1 MADDLGKNSHV
12 ILPATVKVQH
22 GFLAETGGPNGERI
36 ALVVLLVGVL
46 EDVIDVGRP
55 LVVPVDGHLTSG
67 EEDSVDLAQDIVEL
81 GLRVMIVKRKHLRA
95 GHFQV
100 LHIAGA
106 DVGLVLLER
115 LSEVLGVLGVDSDDW
130 VLRRKGEDSGQ
141 EQRKDKRGYLHHRRI
156 NNYLQ
161 FQCGNDGYEGEKM
174 KHQLRFLDLRELEV
188 EEVMNSSRAR

>member
-1 MADDLGKNSHV
+1 MVEPKHSLAGCRRLVFGWAKSLEEDAVVGLDDQRIGQSSLADDLGKNSHV
-12 ILPATVKVQH
+12 VLPATVKVQH
-22 GFLAETGGPNGERI
+22 GFLTETGGPNGERI

-55 LVVPVDGHLTSG
+55 LVIPVDGHLTSR

-100 LHIAGA
+100 LHIAGT

-130 VLRRKGEDSGQ
+130 VLRRKGEDSG
-141 EQRKDKRGYLHHRRI
+141 
-156 NNYLQ
+156 
-161 FQCGNDGYEGEKM
+161 
-174 KHQLRFLDLRELEV
+174 
-188 EEVMNSSRAR
+188 